1 MIDCERF
8 LRQAAQA
15 AEPSATQKAGA
26 SRSHNFLR
34 DQLMTGNMDRI
45 VEGSYLSGSY
55 ARDTAVSPLDDVDII
70 FLIKPGHWLSDWDRF
85 WESKPSP
92 KAVLATFA
100 NAIRRRYDQSPVYV
114 QRRSVRLNMNHLDI
128 DAVPAIQSPKDA
140 DMIWICDT
148 TKEDW
153 IETAPKK
160 HEALASRLNASRGN
174 NFKPLVKLLKAWNS
188 ALPSTA
194 SLKGFTVETMTAR
207 IFSVYPFGTLQE
219 GLKIFFDFMCHLG
232 GNQTLY
238 RFNNDCGMS
247 FSWWNRVVPDT
258 AGTGS
263 NLLANVDGTRI
274 SKFVEQALRS
284 RNKIVEA
291 ADATYQDTA
300 ERRLADALKL

>member
-1 MIDCERF
+1 
-8 LRQAAQA
+8 
-15 AEPSATQKAGA
+15 
-26 SRSHNFLR
+26 
-34 DQLMTGNMDRI
+34 MTGNMDRV

-70 FLIKPGHWLSDWDRF
+70 FLIQLRHWQSSWDRF

-128 DAVPAIQSPKDA
+128 DAVPAIQSLKDS
-140 DMIWICDT
+140 DTILICDVA
-148 TKEDW
+148 KDDW

-160 HEALASRLNASRGN
+160 HESLALRLNVSRNN
-174 NFKPLVKLLKAWNS
+174 NFKPLVKLLKAWNN

-194 SLKGFTVETMTAR
+194 RLKGFAIETMSAR
-207 IFSVYPFGTLQE
+207 VFGAHSFRSLQE
-219 GLKIFFDFMCHLG
+219 GLKVFFDFMCHLG
-232 GNQTLY
+232 GNGTIY

-247 FSWWNRVVPDT
+247 FGWWNRVVPDT

-263 NLLANVDGTRI
+263 NLLANVDENRI
-274 SKFVEQALRS
+274 KKFVEQALRS

-291 ADATYQDTA
+291 ENSSCQETA
-300 ERRLADALKL
+300 GRRLAEALKFW